1 VTARDPLF
9 VPDVTSP
16 TDARLAL
23 SGLMAPD
30 SGGVAVR
37 AGAFY
42 GPSVFNVTGM
52 AAMSYSVAGGVA
64 VVTRGASVGPY
75 IGANDGAFTVATT
88 AAPGSGSRYDLIYI
102 KFPDEEQGDPD
113 SLAVFGVVQGTAGGS
128 PTIPTGSLP
137 TGAVAIATALVPSG
151 TTQTDTGV
159 TINKM
164 IPYTVARGAPVPVR
178 TQAERDAMTAYEG
191 LVVRRLDNG
200 LDNHY
205 VDGGWEVFG
214 AVTVHGQSAP
224 MKLKSG
230 STVATTSG
238 AGQVEIDTGL
248 TSLSIVLATNGD
260 GAAQPFGIVSTL
272 PPHSGGEFIAKWTDG
287 DAGAAIGGE
296 SVRTDW
302 IAIGT
307 E

>member
-1 VTARDPLF
+1 MAARDPLF

-75 IGANDGAFTVATT
+75 VGANDGATTVPTT

-102 KFPDEEQGDPD
+102 KLPDVEQGDAD
-113 SLAVFGVVQGTAGGS
+113 SNAVFGVVQGTAGGS

-159 TINKM
+159 TINK
-164 IPYTVARGAPVPVR
+164 IIRYTAARGAPIVVR
-178 TQAERDAMTAYEG
+178 NQAERDELTQYAG
-191 LVVRRLDNG
+191 LVAHRLDTG
-200 LDNHY
+200 LDNIS
-205 VDGGWEVFG
+205 DGTSWDNKGALTVF
-214 AVTVHGQSAP
+214 GQSAP
-224 MKLKSG
+224 LKLAYG
-230 STVATTSG
+230 SDVDTTTVNG
-238 AGQVEIDTGL
+238 NIIVDTGL
-248 TSLSIVLATNGD
+248 TSVLVFVAVNGDAAAHDDLVLSIVK
-260 GAAQPFGIVSTL
+260 PY
-272 PPHSGGEFIAKWTDG
+272 SGGEVTVKATKSDTSAPIAG
-287 DAGAAIGGE
+287 S
-296 SVRTDW
+296 SVRYDW
-302 IAIGT
+302 IAIGSA
-307 E
+307 